1 MAQESVA
8 DILSGKDDQEIAGAM
23 QQVFSNLAQNPDQ
36 YPSIRKY
43 LIDSD
48 LLDEEDLPEQMTP
61 QQMMAVSQ
69 SLAQAS
75 GAPEQ
80 GVGDMLAAKGR
91 NGDSMLAHVNPQEA
105 ELLKSLGGSGTINPE
120 TGMPEFG
127 ILSSIKNAFKR
138 VVKPLIGAAI
148 GYTVGGPV
156 GAAIGAGMGETSYQ
170 MEEATNAGKKAAAE
184 QAQIQRQAE
193 EQRRREAEAEAER
206 IRQAEERRQQNIA
219 QGATDIASVFGQF
232 NDDFYNKRSG
242 DYLNYALPQLDRE
255 YETEQRQLIAQ
266 LARSGNLNSSLRGDL
281 SGKLLNDYNTRKT
294 SLQDTAN
301 KYAAD
306 ARAQVESARGE
317 LLQSNSQLADPGTI
331 RTMAQARATGVA
343 IDPQYQS
350 LGDMIANLS
359 STIPGNAPGQTSSNA
374 GGVQLYSP
382 SSRGSG
388 RLVA

>member
-8 DILSGKDDQEIAGAM
+8 DILSGKDEQEVAGAFG
-23 QQVFSNLAQNPDQ
+23 QVFSFLAENPDQ
-36 YPSIRKY
+36 YPAIRQY

-48 LLDEEDLPEQMTP
+48 QLDPDDLPEKMTP
-61 QQMMAVSQ
+61 QQMTTVAQ
-69 SLAQAS
+69 SLGQMTGEQS
-75 GAPEQ
+75 Q
-80 GVGDMLAAKGR
+80 GVGDKLAAKGR
-91 NGDSMLAHVNPQEA
+91 NGDTMLAHINPQEA
-105 ELLKSLGGSGTINPE
+105 QLLQSLGGSGTVNPE
-120 TGMPEFG
+120 TGMPEFF
-127 ILSSIKNAFKR
+127 IKKLFKR
-138 VVKPLIGAAI
+138 VVKPLVGAAI
-148 GYTVGGPV
+148 GFAVGGPV

-170 MEEATNAGKKAAAE
+170 MSEATRAGKEAAAE
-184 QAQIQRQAE
+184 QARIQREAE

-294 SLQDTAN
+294 GLQDTAN

-306 ARAQVESARGE
+306 ARAQVETARGE

-331 RTMAQARATGVA
+331 RTMAQARASGVA
-343 IDPQYQS
+343 VDPQYQS

-359 STIPGNAPGQTSSNA
+359 STLPGAASGQTSSTA

-382 SSRGSG
+382 SQRGSG